1 MSDTSSDRLKAE
13 MREAVLAV
21 LATGARTSLTA
32 RDLKRLGIEIAVP
45 VFTPERIARIR
56 EKLGASQDV
65 FARLLG
71 ISKYTVSQWECGTKH
86 PGGAAAVLLATIEH
100 DPESIRFRFGEVVE
114 ALQRRDKSPEPKP
127 VTRTAR
133 TGKVSA

>member
-32 RDLKRLGIEIAVP
+32 RDLKRLGIKIPVP
-45 VFTPERIARIR
+45 EFTPQRIARIR
-56 EKLGASQDV
+56 ETLGTSQEV

-100 DPESIRFRFGEVVE
+100 DPESIRFRFGDL
-114 ALQRRDKSPEPKP
+114 AGATHQRDKSPETKS
-127 VTRTAR
+127 VTRTSR
-133 TGKVSA
+133 TRKVSA